1 MPTPSIIRVKDLPY
15 LSCVPRDGRSIVVAP
30 YYDSDAHQFY
40 VCHPVPD
47 GRMAI
52 LPAHGVLEGLYLA
65 KRCADLESDRDMPFS
80 QVVLQHF
87 SYKDVWVVSREIERH
102 LINGLASLH
111 KYFVILLYAG
121 EHEHDSY
128 GPMITAELEY
138 AFVNHRALYD
148 RLHEIVRRIHQ
159 RCGGKGHNLPDSFA
173 RTANRSKQD
182 LQDKHLL
189 PQPLV
194 GFYKDREE
202 VFLKLRCVRDNI
214 LHHGHSPEQPFL
226 FPDGIAVSV
235 DDRLASQ
242 LGDFG
247 LWPESLLRPNRL
259 GSALAILEF
268 LARDMF
274 DVMDDLGSRLLSCF
288 PDPPEPIARGYSVF
302 LRSTVSRH
310 LVSLDEYKQTH
321 WVDPRRALGIAAP
334 VESAPV

>member
-1 MPTPSIIRVKDLPY
+1 MPTPSIIRVQDLPY
-15 LSCVPRDGRSIVVAP
+15 LSCVPTDGRSIVVLP
-30 YYDSDAHQFY
+30 YYDSDAQQFY

-47 GRMAI
+47 GRIAI
-52 LPAHGVLEGLYLA
+52 LPAHDVLEGLYLA
-65 KRCADLESDRDMPFS
+65 KRSADLESDRDLPFS
-80 QVVLQHF
+80 ETVLQHF
-87 SYKDVWVVSREIERH
+87 SYKDVWVVLRDIERD

-121 EHEHDSY
+121 EHQDDSY
-128 GPMITAELEY
+128 GPMVRAELEY
-138 AFVNHRALYD
+138 ALINHRAFYD

-159 RCGGKGHNLPDSFA
+159 RYGGKGHNLPDSFA
-173 RTANRSKQD
+173 RTTKKRVQD
-182 LQDKHLL
+182 LQNKYLL
-189 PQPLV
+189 PRPLV

-202 VFLKLRCVRDNI
+202 VLLKLRYVRDNI
-214 LHHGHSPEQPFL
+214 LHHGHSPDQPFL

-235 DDRLASQ
+235 DDRLARQ

-259 GSALAILEF
+259 GSALAILAF
-268 LARDMF
+268 VAGDMF

-288 PDPPEPIARGYSVF
+288 SDPPQPIARGYGVF

-321 WVDPRRALGIAAP
+321 WLDPRKVLGIATPANNAP
-334 VESAPV
+334 P